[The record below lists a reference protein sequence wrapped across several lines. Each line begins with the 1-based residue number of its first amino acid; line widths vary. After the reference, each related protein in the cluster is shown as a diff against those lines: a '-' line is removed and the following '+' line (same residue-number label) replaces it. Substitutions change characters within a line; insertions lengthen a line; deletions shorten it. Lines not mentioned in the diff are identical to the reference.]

1 MYSYY
6 DDIEEQMFETNKDKQ
21 RVSGKSVEQLTND
34 MIKLFVKENKQTIL
48 KDLTVGYVRFM
59 KDTDNSQDFTNALSI
74 VKDKFN
80 TFMIDVYYDYRN
92 INCDMSEAGY
102 LRYANNKFNSILKQK
117 YFIFKG

>member
-92 INCDMSEAGY
+92 INCDMSDAGY
-102 LRYANNKFNSILKQK
+102 LRYANNKFNSILVC
-117 YFIFKG
+117 IL